1 MQMTFK
7 NIFKLLSLGI
17 FQQILLEISHYNLSR
32 LYWKFSYNSKYNNF

>member
-17 FQQILLEISHYNLSR
+17 FQQILLKISRYNLSG
-32 LYWKFSYNSKYNNF
+32 LGWKFSYNSKYNNF